1 MPAETHLEG
10 TPIGRTEVL
19 DLIRDRLAERI
30 LEQISR
36 EELDRHA
43 EKLANRE
50 TDPYT
55 LVDQLLEQSGFGK
68 TAR

>member
-1 MPAETHLEG
+1 M
-10 TPIGRTEVL
+10 
-19 DLIRDRLAERI
+19 IRDGLTERI
-30 LEQISR
+30 LARISR

-68 TAR
+68 TTR